1 LDGRGYPN
9 RLEADQIVL
18 ETRVISAADVFD
30 AITAERPYRGAVP
43 VAECLEIMQRDRG
56 AAIDG
61 TCLDAL
67 VAYVGETGRL

>member
-1 LDGRGYPN
+1 
-9 RLEADQIVL
+9 
-18 ETRVISAADVFD
+18 
-30 AITAERPYRGAVP
+30 VP